1 MKTLTTLFA
10 ILAIALPFASAQG
23 PATPPT
29 RPEPVL
35 ELPAASVAK
44 QAPVQVADQIVS
56 QINSTVYRVSEM
68 LEKGQPERK
77 DAKGNVFSPAVSA
90 ADIAAALGTENVA
103 KIKAA
108 VAALRK

>member
-1 MKTLTTLFA
+1 MKTLITLFA
-10 ILAIALPFASAQG
+10 ILAAPLAFAQG

-35 ELPAASVAK
+35 ELPAASAAK

-56 QINSTVYRVSEM
+56 QINNTVYRVSEM

-77 DAKGNVFSPAVSA
+77 DAKGNVVTPAISA